1 MNFFGG
7 LGASTREALGWESD
21 GELGDGAWVPPL
33 SSCTVV
39 HGLRCAGLGA
49 KIKHT
54 VCSGSPVEATLAVGP
69 GDDWSV
75 LAGAALEW
83 SCSHEHGK
91 YAHKGAVELPFSEVE
106 GVSTVVAA
114 AEGTT
119 SYAIRYEHPDGLRAA
134 QFGVDT
140 AGVMVD
146 WASPCGLPYAA
157 GWRHGPLAAG
167 LKGMVE
173 MTDRGATTALMPA
186 VRLAFEDST
195 VCAHLFAEGQPYT
208 AVGGCCQWRPSF
220 APSLKLSCGLKYA
233 VEVEDNSNGRE
244 YNLAMD
250 EGAIS
255 VQYQIDLSLSTQLR
269 VRRCF
274 GAEMFAQQS
283 AVQYTVQ
290 KKLKDGFSV
299 GLLWQ
304 SPLSSVARYRTH
316 SLGFSITSTGGQS

>member
-21 GELGDGAWVPPL
+21 GELGDGAWSPPF
-33 SSCTVV
+33 SSCTFV
-39 HGLRCAGLGA
+39 HALRSAGLA
-49 KIKHT
+49 AEIKHT
-54 VCSGSPVEATLAVGP
+54 VCSGSPVEAALAVGA
-69 GDDWSV
+69 GDDWGV

-91 YAHKGAVELPFSEVE
+91 YVHTGAVELPFSEAE
-106 GVSTVVAA
+106 GASAAVAA

-134 QFGVDT
+134 HFGVDT
-140 AGVMVD
+140 AGVAVD

-173 MTDRGATTALMPA
+173 MTDRRATTALMPA
-186 VRLAFEDST
+186 VRIAFDDST
-195 VCAHLFAEGQPYT
+195 VSAHLFAEGQPYT

-220 APSLKLSCGLKYA
+220 APSLKLSCGLTYA
-233 VEVEDNSNGRE
+233 VEVEGSTNGRE

-250 EGAIS
+250 EGVVS
-255 VQYQIDLSLSTQLR
+255 VHYQIDQSLSTQLR

-274 GAEMFAQQS
+274 GVEVLAQKS
-283 AVQYTVQ
+283 AVQYSVQ
-290 KKLKDGFSV
+290 KKLADGFSL
-299 GLLWQ
+299 GLVWQ
-304 SPLSSVARYRTH
+304 SPLSSVARYHTH
-316 SLGFSITSTGGQS
+316 SVGFSVAGGQS